1 MKKTAK
7 IVSLVVVLLFVVA
20 ALLWLLLF
28 SAAGNNILKP
38 IIEKE
43 LDSKISNLRLTE
55 FRLSPSHLSLA
66 INIEKNLSLKFEG
79 RVSILSRSING
90 RYTLDIKNMSTLS
103 MLAPYKLKGGFA
115 TKGRI
120 SGNANTTFIKGSSK
134 SLGGSTDYKATISHL
149 NNLKKLVIKIKAG
162 KLQKAL
168 AIKSIPPYLD
178 GLIDLDALLNMNGKR
193 IGGLISYKIY
203 NARFNHKIINRH
215 QKLQIDRDYRF
226 SLYGKTIIKNGIAS
240 TKLAFKSKLVSFLS
254 KNLRADLENK
264 TAKGNYL
271 IKIPNLQKLEFVTG
285 RKIRGSATV
294 SGLLKGSG
302 ISGKINLPAGVIDYH
317 YRLKSGIFTASS
329 NRISSLKLLYM
340 LFYPQIFRSIGK
352 LKISYNVKTE
362 KGKFSGKFTNGR
374 INHGLLTDL
383 IKNILHFDITRE
395 IYSKTIINGN
405 ITKNKI
411 IGNIDMTSPLTQIS
425 SNGFIIDN
433 DKGNIDSKLNIRI
446 KKQRFA
452 AFIGGKLEKPK
463 IKIDARNLIKSKVKQ
478 RLNKIIKNKG
488 LKKLFD
494 KLF

>member
-7 IVSLVVVLLFVVA
+7 IVSSVVVLLLVIA

-28 SAAGNNILKP
+28 SPTGNNILKP
-38 IIEKE
+38 VIEKK
-43 LDSKISNLRLTE
+43 LDTKISNLKLTE
-55 FRLSPSHLSLA
+55 FILSPTYLKIA
-66 INIEKNLSLKFEG
+66 VDIEKNLSLKFEG
-79 RVSILSRSING
+79 RISILSRSING
-90 RYTLDIKNMSTLS
+90 RYTLDIKDMSTLS

-120 SGNANTTFIKGSSK
+120 SGNAKTTFIKGSSK

-162 KLQKAL
+162 KLQKVL

-226 SLYGKTIIKNGIAS
+226 SLYGKTIIRNSIAS
-240 TKLAFKSKLVSFLS
+240 TKLAFKSKLVSFSS

-271 IKIPNLQKLEFVTG
+271 IKIPDLQKLEFITG

-294 SGLLKGSG
+294 SGLLKGSS
-302 ISGKINLPAGVIDYH
+302 ISGKIWMPAGVID

-340 LFYPQIFRSIGK
+340 LFYPQVFSSVGK
-352 LKISYNVKTE
+352 LKISFDTKTR
-362 KGKFSGKFTNGR
+362 KGVFSGNFKNGR
-374 INHGLLTDL
+374 IRRGLLTDL
-383 IKNILHFDITRE
+383 IKNILRFDMTRE
-395 IYSKTIINGN
+395 IYSKAAVNGN

-411 IGNIDMTSPLTQIS
+411 IGNLDMQSSATEIS
-425 SNGFIIDN
+425 SNGFIINANDN
-433 DKGNIDSKLNIRI
+433 SINSKLNIQIRN
-446 KKQRFA
+446 KRLDV
-452 AFIGGKLEKPK
+452 FIRGKLAKPR
-463 IKIDARNLIKSKVKQ
+463 IKIDAKGLIRSKIKS
-478 RLNKIIKNKG
+478 RFNKIIKNKG